1 MFLLIRSEG
10 WRGLVEEVEMDVKR
24 LARRNLGRDDRY
36 VSDLAT
42 VGLLPN
48 GSEDTVCGSW

>member
-1 MFLLIRSEG
+1 MFLLVRSEG

-48 GSEDTVCGSW
+48 GSEDTV

>member
-36 VSDLAT
+36 VNDLAT

-48 GSEDTVCGSW
+48 GS

>member
-1 MFLLIRSEG
+1 MLQDLSTNVSVIRSEG

-36 VSDLAT
+36 K
-42 VGLLPN
+42 
-48 GSEDTVCGSW
+48 